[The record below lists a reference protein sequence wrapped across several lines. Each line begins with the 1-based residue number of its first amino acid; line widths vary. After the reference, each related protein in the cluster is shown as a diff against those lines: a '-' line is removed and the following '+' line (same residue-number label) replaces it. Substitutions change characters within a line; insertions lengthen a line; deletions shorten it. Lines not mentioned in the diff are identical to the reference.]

1 MHNIDVLTA
10 FEDGMDQAED
20 EALLERASQLQ
31 RVLFT
36 QDDDLLKV
44 AAKRQREN
52 VSFGG
57 VIYAHQLRISIG
69 DCIRDLDLIAQA
81 AELEDVV
88 NRAHFLPL

>member
-69 DCIRDLDLIAQA
+69 DCIR
-81 AELEDVV
+81 LETWI
-88 NRAHFLPL
+88 